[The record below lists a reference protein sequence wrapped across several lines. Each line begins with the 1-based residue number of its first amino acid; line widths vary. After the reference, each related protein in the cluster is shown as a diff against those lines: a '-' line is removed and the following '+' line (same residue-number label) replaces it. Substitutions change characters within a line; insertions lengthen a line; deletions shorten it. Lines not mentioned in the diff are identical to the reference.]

1 MNLKTD
7 REMQKQNPYIS
18 TELLI
23 YKDFECH
30 EKTHAP
36 ATAIYNIAKAK
47 EFNTKTNYS
56 IEFT

>member
-1 MNLKTD
+1 
-7 REMQKQNPYIS
+7 MQKQNPYIS